1 MDVPVHGRFQAG
13 MTKELLQG
21 LRLHPAF
28 DGPGGVGMAQSVH
41 TKPFDSSP
49 ITELIQMGIV
59 GAVLVRHTRAEVDKN
74 KVFHVEAL
82 FLLLILPLVCVRQN
96 GVQFGGLLA
105 GILCDIDFFKISY
118 ALPVSGMVR

>member
-1 MDVPVHGRFQAG
+1 MNIPVHGHFQAG
-13 MTKELLQG
+13 MAEELLQG
-21 LRLHPAF
+21 LGLHPAF
-28 DGPGGVGMAQSVH
+28 DGSGGIGVAKSVH
-41 TKPFDSSP
+41 TEPPDSSF
-49 ITELIQMGIV
+49 ITELVQMGII